1 MEGDTTVNGTEVRT
15 SAMLP
20 FEFSKTPK
28 GKEPDTSASG
38 SVPPVI
44 LMRKYCPGAKVPL
57 RAIASHVTFLGRH
70 MAHTCTAQ
78 TSHQLRRTVRSG

>member
-1 MEGDTTVNGTEVRT
+1 
-15 SAMLP
+15 
-20 FEFSKTPK
+20 
-28 GKEPDTSASG
+28 
-38 SVPPVI
+38 VI